1 MSLVRQVES
10 KTKLRVP
17 NYQSVA
23 VYQLTEAGWR
33 WGLGNGM
40 SCMLYSLCANNR
52 SICFRSSYIDKLK
65 KTKFLFEKLPDFIHL
80 FIIFNLDTKVGAS
93 IYYHFNKYCIRY
105 IENS

>member
-1 MSLVRQVES
+1 MPLVRQVES

-33 WGLGNGM
+33 WGLGM

-52 SICFRSSYIDKLK
+52 IIEVFAFEVHILTQKDKIPFQKITRLYSSLYYIQSVYKS
-65 KTKFLFEKLPDFIHL
+65 
-80 FIIFNLDTKVGAS
+80 G
-93 IYYHFNKYCIRY
+93 R
-105 IENS
+105 